1 MKQLVRKII
10 DQYDQQG
17 ISTAEAVSM
26 TGLSESTWR
35 RFRAGKDVTFDTVTR
50 AAEAVGVEILSK
62 EQMELPQASADP
74 RQDQLQQMQYMY
86 EKHIATIT
94 ALYERRMQ
102 EDKKKHRTLVVT
114 IIILSIILAIYL
126 LLFDAR
132 NGDWGFIRF

>member
-1 MKQLVRKII
+1 MKQLVQRII

-62 EQMELPQASADP
+62 EQEPPQTTADP
-74 RQDQLQQMQYMY
+74 RQDQIQQMQYMY

-94 ALYERRMQ
+94 TLYERRIR
-102 EDKKKHRTLVVT
+102 EDKRKNRTLVVALV
-114 IIILSIILAIYL
+114 ILSIILGIYL
-126 LLFDAR
+126 LHFDAR

>member
-1 MKQLVRKII
+1 MKQLVQRII

-62 EQMELPQASADP
+62 EQEPPQTTADP
-74 RQDQLQQMQYMY
+74 RQDQIQQMQYMY

-94 ALYERRMQ
+94 TLYERRIR
-102 EDKKKHRTLVVT
+102 EDKRKNRTLVVALV
-114 IIILSIILAIYL
+114 ILSIILGIYL
-126 LLFDAR
+126 LHFDVR